1 MDHPFIELQS
11 VDSTNFYAADLV
23 KKKNVAEGTIIF
35 AHEQTSG
42 RGQGENK
49 WESEPE
55 KNVTFS
61 LILRPVFLPPEH
73 QFSVNKVIT
82 LGVLSFL
89 RSLAINEKWSIKW
102 PNDIYAGNRKIGG
115 ILIQNLIF
123 GNTFEICITGIGIN
137 INQELFSPNLSN
149 PVSLKLLNGMNYD
162 LKNVVDRIIAGI
174 DELYS
179 QLEVGFT
186 EHLDSEYREQLFGL
200 GEWRNY
206 SVDKRVVKGMIKGV
220 DESGLLIM
228 EMENGSVRH
237 FNHGEFEFCL

>member
-11 VDSTNFYAADLV
+11 VDSTNFYAADLI

-220 DESGLLIM
+220 DKSGLLIM